1 MQLSLCCL
9 LKVSAMQNA
18 AEKTGVQSTQIKED
32 STKAKQELADLR
44 DRLVQ
49 LNNEVSLRVQSLA
62 T

>member
-1 MQLSLCCL
+1 
-9 LKVSAMQNA
+9 MQNA

-44 DRLVQ
+44 DRLAQ